1 MKLELGIPSRRFSE
15 TGMAKGG
22 YCFMAVMMS
31 PDQVNTNKAVRFQI
45 FGLMTPN
52 KILSLLKV
60 QWISTYLAGKDISR
74 ILQDSLGYVDDVF
87 HIKLLFV
94 SIAKFLTCCL
104 ISAKPFIST
113 DFSGTKAYD
122 HQLISQ
128 YFGQNLQSVT
138 FSYENVVSTTRCLL
152 S

>member
-1 MKLELGIPSRRFSE
+1 
-15 TGMAKGG
+15 
-22 YCFMAVMMS
+22 
-31 PDQVNTNKAVRFQI
+31 
-45 FGLMTPN
+45 MTPN

-122 HQLISQ
+122 HQLYHSILAKTC
-128 YFGQNLQSVT
+128 NLSLSLMKMWLVQQDV
-138 FSYENVVSTTRCLL
+138 YCPKVVL
-152 S
+152 SNGAHYSLSPLTY

>member
-1 MKLELGIPSRRFSE
+1 
-15 TGMAKGG
+15 
-22 YCFMAVMMS
+22 
-31 PDQVNTNKAVRFQI
+31 
-45 FGLMTPN
+45 MTPN

-94 SIAKFLTCCL
+94 SIAKFLTCL

-122 HQLISQ
+122 HQLIS
-128 YFGQNLQSVT
+128 
-138 FSYENVVSTTRCLL
+138 
-152 S
+152 